1 MIVVRQR
8 MIELVRISRWLGLA
22 SVDLMSRYCRLV
34 VILSIIVIFK
44 MKFALRIYLIVL
56 NPYSMNVTKYF

>member
-8 MIELVRISRWLGLA
+8 MIELVRISRWFGLA

-44 MKFALRIYLIVL
+44 TKFALRIYLIVL